1 MAIADKTVC
10 VMTTERPVD
19 WPPIFD
25 TPPAYRYGPT
35 LGQYL
40 DAAFFYKPPKRWTA
54 ANSKPSAIIQARR
67 IKKARK
73 GWAKETFNSHLT
85 ESYLKSTPGWLH
97 EFYSVLAERATLKF
111 LAAGG
116 TIQRCPAE
124 TTMKQ
129 SRVRMGRPPIGEHA
143 MPDDERQRRSR
154 ANRKAKT
161 CPPQAR
167 NEPGTVVPS
176 TPFGPAVP
184 GPSLILEIE
193 QMISNL
199 LEFELAEKYHQYL
212 GEVLDR
218 LAAAPAS
225 YILSR
230 EEFTI
235 VAAAGVLGRRLLK
248 PAAEFH

>member
-1 MAIADKTVC
+1 
-10 VMTTERPVD
+10 MTTEQPVD

-40 DAAFFYKPPKRWTA
+40 DAAVFYKPPKRWTA

-73 GWAKETFNSHLT
+73 GWAKETSNPHLT
-85 ESYLKSTPGWLH
+85 KGYLEGTPGWLH

-116 TIQRCPAE
+116 TKQRPAE
-124 TTMKQ
+124 TTIKQ

-167 NEPGTVVPS
+167 NAPGVAPM
-176 TPFGPAVP
+176 PL
-184 GPSLILEIE
+184 GPSPGVNFIVERNNMFLEKMAR
-193 QMISNL
+193 QQQ
-199 LEFELAEKYHQYL
+199 EF
-212 GEVLDR
+212 LDR
-218 LAAAPAS
+218 LSKLLDRLESAQPDYVVRWDELEVLADAAAA
-225 YILSR
+225 YDR
-230 EEFTI
+230 K
-235 VAAAGVLGRRLLK
+235 V
-248 PAAEFH
+248 H